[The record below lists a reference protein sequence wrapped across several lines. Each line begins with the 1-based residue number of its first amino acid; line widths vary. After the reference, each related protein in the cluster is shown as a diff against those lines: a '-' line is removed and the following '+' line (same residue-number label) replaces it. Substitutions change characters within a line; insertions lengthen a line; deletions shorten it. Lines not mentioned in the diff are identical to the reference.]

1 MKRPRMF
8 SHLLVRPVDQAG
20 ESQPGY
26 WLRIAHANGLRRVQ
40 WMLSTGER
48 WASGMARFCPRCLQ
62 APNPFWRDEWLDPA
76 GYWCAEHSTWLVD
89 TCPSCGRRLQW
100 GFMRFDACMCGH
112 RWPGSATEDVPL
124 RLVLSINSGEATK
137 QVLRLIG
144 ALALFG
150 SGGKPGKKSHR
161 SHVQE
166 ASEQLQAGLDVLA
179 SWPEGFFQ
187 ALDRHRLLGESAGVQ
202 LLNEAF
208 PRLDELIKL
217 LPEGIWR
224 DRVIAGIESYCVRSR
239 NTASPIVGRNAILS
253 TGPKTLKEIATGLR
267 RRTESV
273 ARAVDL
279 YAGELVPKRVTQHGR
294 VRRVISE
301 PGLRALDTTMAELVE
316 IKKAARMVALSASR
330 VRAML
335 KAGILTEIQGRIS
348 LSELAT
354 LNQCARPCVEPAA
367 FDSGWVSVKEALR
380 RWVHVDSTGAF
391 VRALRS
397 GALTVCA
404 GPDSSALGHGL
415 IPEEALS
422 TWVASLLDPTR
433 SELMLGEVATALGV
447 KHDVV
452 RDLIRVGLLKA
463 SVGQMNRRRCWR
475 IAQQEVEDFKRSYVA
490 LAELTR
496 ESNVRSKDGFAWA
509 REQQLNVVTGPVV
522 DGSRQYFVRR
532 LGCSLATAGASR
544 LTITAK
550 DGGMR

>member
-76 GYWCAEHSTWLVD
+76 GYWCSEHSTWLVD

-124 RLVLSINSGEATK
+124 RLVLA
-137 QVLRLIG
+137 
-144 ALALFG
+144 FG
-150 SGGKPGKKSHR
+150 
-161 SHVQE
+161 
-166 ASEQLQAGLDVLA
+166 
-179 SWPEGFFQ
+179 
-187 ALDRHRLLGESAGVQ
+187 
-202 LLNEAF
+202 
-208 PRLDELIKL
+208 
-217 LPEGIWR
+217 
-224 DRVIAGIESYCVRSR
+224 
-239 NTASPIVGRNAILS
+239 
-253 TGPKTLKEIATGLR
+253 
-267 RRTESV
+267 
-273 ARAVDL
+273 
-279 YAGELVPKRVTQHGR
+279 
-294 VRRVISE
+294 
-301 PGLRALDTTMAELVE
+301 
-316 IKKAARMVALSASR
+316 
-330 VRAML
+330 
-335 KAGILTEIQGRIS
+335 
-348 LSELAT
+348 
-354 LNQCARPCVEPAA
+354 
-367 FDSGWVSVKEALR
+367 SGWVSVKEALR

-404 GPDSSALGHGL
+404 GPDSSALGQGL
-415 IPEEALS
+415 IPEEALL

-433 SELMLGEVATALGV
+433 SELMLGEVATALGI

-475 IAQQEVEDFKRSYVA
+475 ISQQEVENFRRRYVA

-509 REQQLNVVTGPVV
+509 REQQLNVITGPLV
-522 DGSRQYFVRR
+522 DGARQYFVRR
-532 LGCSLATAGASR
+532 PGCSLATAGASR
-544 LTITAK
+544 LPITAR